1 LGKDGSLFD
10 GDSPQETAKE
20 RSMSKLLLKPSDPAG
35 MQRERARLARQ
46 PGRQFVDAG
55 EFVALA
61 VSWRKMERRNISSC
75 DLLGLYD
82 LESNEWFL
90 IEEEK
95 FAEHLLAATEAE

>member
-1 LGKDGSLFD
+1 
-10 GDSPQETAKE
+10 
-20 RSMSKLLLKPSDPAG
+20 
-35 MQRERARLARQ
+35 
-46 PGRQFVDAG
+46 VDAG